1 MLDGLDSQL
10 RALTAR
16 VRMDSENSKNST
28 SLAPIEQDPLAMG
41 RSFGY
46 TFSPYAAAGLPPNDN
61 GLLQYWPILRKHR
74 WTILATII
82 IVVTITTII
91 TLRTTPIYDAS
102 GRIAVGR
109 ENNDVLGFK
118 SSGEGLNSDFYDYD
132 YAVALDTQVKILQSD
147 AIALAT
153 AKALQLDKSP
163 AFARKTAKNDDP
175 LAAPSVDP
183 GQEAALMGYVQG
195 GLKLSV
201 IPKTRIIE
209 IHFISPDPQM
219 AARVV
224 NTLVNVYIEQNFKT
238 KFESAMQTSDWL
250 SKQLSDLQLKVE
262 TSQEKLVRYQR
273 ENGILGIDEK
283 QNIVTAKLDEMN
295 RELTAAEGDR
305 IQKEAKYRLTLSGS
319 PELISSV
326 DSNTLLSRLHQ
337 QDADLRTQIAQA
349 EVQLGPAHPK
359 IRELNNQLAQ
369 IQTSLRSE
377 VEKLSGRIKTD
388 FETAAQRES
397 MLRAAL
403 EGQKQQANKLN
414 ESAIEYS
421 LLKRDVDTNRQLYEG
436 LLQKLKEASV
446 SAGLK
451 SSNIRVVDVA
461 RVPLTPARPDK
472 RRNILLA
479 LAMGLV
485 GGVVLAFLL
494 EAVDNTVRTPEQA
507 QMLSNLPAL
516 GIIPATP
523 SLLIRT
529 RSQKAL
535 TEKGGKEAVELVTYR
550 RPKSDISESYRALRT
565 AILLSAT
572 GSPPKVMLITSALPQ
587 EGKTTTSIN
596 TAVVLAQKGARVLL
610 IDADL
615 RRPSIHKVF
624 NIKPKVGLSTLLTG
638 SSKVEN
644 TITHVPQLPNLF
656 LLPAGPPPPHPA
668 ELLGSPLLKQYIEK
682 WRLEYD
688 HVIFDTPP
696 ALSVTDSIL
705 LSVEMDCVV
714 LVIRSGNTTKAALRR
729 TRELLT
735 QVNARVLGIVV
746 NAVDVNSPDYY
757 HYYYYGSKYG
767 GYGRYTTEE
776 TAVKEA

>member
-1 MLDGLDSQL
+1 M
-10 RALTAR
+10 
-16 VRMDSENSKNST
+16 
-28 SLAPIEQDPLAMG
+28 EQDPLSLG
-41 RSFGY
+41 RGYGY
-46 TFSPYAAAGLPPNDN
+46 TYNPYAAAGLPPNDN

-74 WTILATII
+74 WTILATIVF
-82 IVVTITTII
+82 IVTVTTIV
-91 TLRTTPIYDAS
+91 TLRTTPIYEAV

-118 SSGEGLNSDFYDYD
+118 SSGEGLNSEYDYD
-132 YAVALDTQVKILQSD
+132 YTVALDTQVKILQSD

-153 AKALQLDKSP
+153 AKALQLDKTP
-163 AFARKTAKNDDP
+163 AFSRAAAKNADP

-183 GQEAALMGYVQG
+183 AQEAALMGFIQG
-195 GLKLSV
+195 GMKLAV
-201 IPKTRIIE
+201 VPKTRIIE
-209 IHFISPDPQM
+209 IHFANPDPQL
-219 AARVV
+219 AAKVV
-224 NTLVNVYIEQNFKT
+224 NTLVNVYVEQNFKT

-262 TSQEKLVRYQR
+262 TSQEKLVRYQK

-283 QNIVTAKLDEMN
+283 QNIVTSKLDELN
-295 RELTAAEGDR
+295 KELTAAEADR
-305 IQKEAKYRLTLSGS
+305 IQKESKYRMTLSGN
-319 PELISSV
+319 PELIASV
-326 DSNTLLSRLHQ
+326 DSNSLLARLRQ
-337 QDADLRTQIAQA
+337 QESDLRNQIAQS
-349 EVQLGPAHPK
+349 EVQLGPAHPR
-359 IRELNNQLAQ
+359 IRELNSQLQ
-369 IQTSLRSE
+369 QVQVTVRSE
-377 VEKLSGRIKTD
+377 IEKLSGRIKTD
-388 FETAAQRES
+388 FQGASQREG

-461 RVPLTPARPDK
+461 RVPLAPARPDK
-472 RRNILLA
+472 RRNIMLA

-507 QMLSNLPAL
+507 QTLSNLPAL
-516 GIIPATP
+516 GIIPAT
-523 SLLIRT
+523 STLLIRT

-535 TEKGGKEAVELVTYR
+535 MAKGGKEAVELVTYR

-565 AILLSAT
+565 AILLSSS

-610 IDADL
+610 VDADL

-668 ELLGSPLLKQYIEK
+668 ELLGSPLMKQFIAQ
-682 WRLEYD
+682 WREQYD

-705 LSVEMDCVV
+705 LSVDMDSVV

-735 QVNARVLGIVV
+735 QVNAKVLGVVV

-767 GYGRYTTEE
+767 GYGRYSEE
-776 TAVKEA
+776 TSPREA

>member
-1 MLDGLDSQL
+1 
-10 RALTAR
+10 
-16 VRMDSENSKNST
+16 MDSENSKANT
-28 SLAPIEQDPLAMG
+28 SLAPLEQDPLLLG
-41 RSFGY
+41 RTYGYHFG
-46 TFSPYAAAGLPPNDN
+46 PYAASGLPPADN

-74 WTILATII
+74 WTILATIV
-82 IVVTITTII
+82 IVVTITAIV
-91 TLRTTPIYDAS
+91 TLRTVPIYEAV
-102 GRIAVGR
+102 GRIAIGH

-118 SSGEGLNSDFYDYD
+118 GSGDGLSADYDYD
-132 YAVALDTQVKILQSD
+132 YSVAIDTQVKILQSD

-153 AKALQLDKSP
+153 AKALQLDKTP
-163 AFARKTAKNDDP
+163 AFAPSNQKNGDP
-175 LAAPSVDP
+175 MLTPGVDP
-183 GQEAALMGYVQG
+183 RQEAALMGFVQG

-201 IPKTRIIE
+201 VPKTRIIE
-209 IHFISPDPQM
+209 IHFSSPDPQM

-224 NTLVNVYIEQNFKT
+224 NTLVNVYVEQNFKT

-250 SKQLSDLQLKVE
+250 SRQLSDLQLKVE
-262 TSQEKLVRYQR
+262 TSQEKLVRYQK
-273 ENGILGIDEK
+273 EHGILGIDEK
-283 QNIVTAKLDEMN
+283 QNIVTAKLDELN
-295 RELTAAEGDR
+295 RELTAAEADR
-305 IQKEAKYRLTLSGS
+305 IQKESKYRLTLSGN
-319 PELISSV
+319 PELIASV
-326 DSNTLLSRLHQ
+326 DANSLLSRLRQ
-337 QDADLRTQIAQA
+337 QESDLRTQIAQA
-349 EVQLGPAHPK
+349 EVQLGPAHPR
-359 IRELNNQLAQ
+359 IRELNSQLQ
-369 IQTSLRSE
+369 QVQTSVHSE
-377 VEKLSGRIKTD
+377 IDKLSGRIKTE
-388 FETAAQRES
+388 FQAASQREA
-397 MLRAAL
+397 MLHAAL

-461 RVPLTPARPDK
+461 RVPLAPAYPDK
-472 RRNILLA
+472 RRNIMLA

-507 QMLSNLPAL
+507 QSLSALPAL

-523 SLLIRT
+523 NLLIRS
-529 RSQKAL
+529 RAQKAL
-535 TEKGGKEAVELVTYR
+535 VAKGGREAVELVTYR

-565 AILLSAT
+565 AILLSAS

-610 IDADL
+610 VDADL

-644 TITHVPQLPNLF
+644 TITHVPQVPNLF

-668 ELLGSPLLKQYIEK
+668 ELLGSPLMKQFIEQ
-682 WRLEYD
+682 WREQYD

-705 LSVEMDCVV
+705 LSVEMDSVV

-735 QVNARVLGIVV
+735 QVNARVLGVVV

-767 GYGRYTTEE
+767 GYGRYSEE
-776 TAVKEA
+776 TSSREA